1 MADHGPSE
9 GCWITETEVSS
20 QEPGKQLRKNNWGK
34 DDAHPIFVVSVI
46 KRLGFIYL
54 IHPYSLLKSCLLIYS
69 EFEHTLLYIYHIH
82 IQMIGTQVLAN
93 NLWGLHHLLIYK
105 YRNKDRVWLSTCRCS
120 GNIQSYRTKSNRK
133 HLPKRRMN
141 PKTRTDNSD
150 EVSISKAIMV
160 FFPWNDWRCT
170 QNTGV
175 VV

>member
-20 QEPGKQLRKNNWGK
+20 QEPRKQPRKNNWGK

-93 NLWGLHHLLIYK
+93 NLQVFTIYLLINTGTETEYDSVPADVQEI
-105 YRNKDRVWLSTCRCS
+105 YRATEQNQT
-120 GNIQSYRTKSNRK
+120 GNICQREGWIQRQEQTTPTK
-133 HLPKRRMN
+133 
-141 PKTRTDNSD
+141 
-150 EVSISKAIMV
+150 
-160 FFPWNDWRCT
+160 
-170 QNTGV
+170 
-175 VV
+175 